1 MSSRGGSPGRESSP
15 SKGIEGGEPGWFR
28 NCWQPGET
36 GHRDRVCEQL
46 GGAGRAG
53 PVSSVGLQ
61 QGPSVS
67 PPARGPE
74 VGAMCGVGGLL
85 TQECRGR
92 RKEGLALQGRRT
104 QESQ

>member
-1 MSSRGGSPGRESSP
+1 M
-15 SKGIEGGEPGWFR
+15 
-28 NCWQPGET
+28 
-36 GHRDRVCEQL
+36 
-46 GGAGRAG
+46 
-53 PVSSVGLQ
+53 GLQ

-74 VGAMCGVGGLL
+74 VGAMCGAGGLL

-92 RKEGLALQGRRT
+92 RKEGLVLRGKRT